1 MEKSILF
8 INPYFGSG
16 DSKLNKQTATYAP
29 PLGLG
34 FLATFIRDK
43 LPEYKVTVIDPVPQR
58 ISRSSIIKLS
68 GSATHVALS
77 CYTDIRFDCFDLAQ
91 DIKQANPEITV
102 IIGGAHTYFLD
113 KDILSH
119 YPFIDI
125 VVRGEGEFTLQ
136 EILSGNELSGIL
148 GITWRS
154 TAGIIQNKPRPF
166 SKNIDDFYIDFNLLP
181 DMSCYPPDVE
191 APKEFHSLKNAYLI
205 ESRGCPFQCIYCAN
219 EHWNRHWRAVSP
231 GKIIQRMEKLK
242 NECGIEYFRFYD
254 DLFTADKKRVLD
266 FCKLLS
272 ERHLNIKFRVLVRAG
287 TDRETLEE
295 LKSVGCVSVGFGIE
309 SGSDRMLTRINK
321 KITRQEI
328 IETVKICRDLGLW
341 TVGAFIVSL
350 PDETMED
357 YYASLEL
364 VSIVNTFQAGILML
378 FPGTPF
384 YRELKERGE
393 IDDAIWFDRKLD
405 GRIFYC
411 KENFPSASFS
421 MKQLKWMVIRFQ
433 YNSFLKNPGRLF
445 KQFRFW
451 GAVARLFLAITDS
464 LFRGRLYLLFVK
476 MRALVNMVERNLS
489 KSR

>member
-1 MEKSILF
+1 MEKF
-8 INPYFGSG
+8 IIFVNPYFGSG
-16 DSKLNKQTATYAP
+16 DSKLNKQTGTYAP

-43 LPEYKVTVIDPVPQR
+43 LPEYRVKVIDPIPQR
-58 ISRSSIIKLS
+58 ISRSSILKLAT
-68 GSATHVALS
+68 SATHVALS
-77 CYTDIRFDCFDLAQ
+77 CFSDIRFDCFDLAR
-91 DIKQANPEITV
+91 DIKQANPGITV

-113 KDILSH
+113 REILSH

-125 VVRGEGEFTLQ
+125 IVRGEGEFTLR

-166 SKNIDDFYIDFNLLP
+166 SENIDDFYIDFNLLP

-191 APKEFHSLKNAYLI
+191 APKEFHSLRNAYII

-231 GKIIQRMEKLK
+231 EKTVQRMEKLK
-242 NECGIEYFRFYD
+242 NEFGIEYFRFYD

-266 FCKLLS
+266 FCRLLR
-272 ERHLNIKFRVLVRAG
+272 EKQLNIKFRVLVRAG
-287 TDRETLEE
+287 TDRETLEA

-309 SGSDRMLTRINK
+309 SGSDRMLVRINK
-321 KITRQEI
+321 KITRKQI
-328 IETVKICRDLGLW
+328 MDTAKICADLGLW

-357 YYASLEL
+357 YYSSLEL
-364 VSIVNTFQAGILML
+364 VSIVDTFQAGILIL

-393 IDDAIWFDRKLD
+393 IDDSIWFDRRLD
-405 GRIFYC
+405 GRISYC

-421 MKQLKWMVIRFQ
+421 MKQLRWMVIRFQ
-433 YNSFLKNPGRLF
+433 YRSFLMNPGRLF
-445 KQFRFW
+445 RQYSLS
-451 GAVARLFLAITDS
+451 GALARLFLAIADS
-464 LFRGRLYLLFVK
+464 LFRGRLYWLFVK
-476 MRALVNMVERNLS
+476 TRAVVNLVSRKIS
-489 KSR
+489 KPR